1 MPAAEAGGASEAG
14 PPAPLAGAVGV
25 EGVPLGMSEPYAAR
39 LPGGGAP
46 PAIIGAG
53 VPVDAGAGGGAWLA
67 TGVVGAA
74 GGGAEAEAG
83 VTLVAACGGAG
94 A

>member
-14 PPAPLAGAVGV
+14 PPAPLAGAVG
-25 EGVPLGMSEPYAAR
+25 GVPLGMSEPYEAR

-53 VPVDAGAGGGAWLA
+53 VPAEAGAGGGAWLA

-74 GGGAEAEAG
+74 GGGAEADAG